1 MAVDRRVGGG
11 GGRRTVK
18 RPDLG
23 TYHRVK
29 STDSIGSIARNAG
42 TTPKLVLDANPS
54 MGVLST
60 GISVRRPT
68 NTLPTPSLGP
78 GTSREVSVGGR
89 GGNPFDFGIQD
100 RTASNA
106 PSVGGGRGQDP
117 RLFGIDRS
125 NQPSIGGGR
134 GGDPRDFGIQYQS
147 PFPLPP
153 PLPPPD
159 NEGGGGSS
167 GGSSGGKGGSGGS
180 ATRPQLEPAG
190 TPSFFR
196 QLGQWKIATG

>member
-11 GGRRTVK
+11 GFVRRKVTKPAQTASKSYVRRAVHK
-18 RPDLG
+18 
-23 TYHRVK
+23 VK
-29 STDSIGSIARNAG
+29 STDSIGSIAAQAG
-42 TTPKLVLDANPS
+42 TTPKLILSENPS
-54 MGVLST
+54 VNGLST
-60 GISVRRPT
+60 GINLRIPITFHQAS
-68 NTLPTPSLGP
+68 NQEPSL
-78 GTSREVSVGGR
+78 GGR
-89 GGNPFDFGIQD
+89 GGDPRDFGIDQTVPRVPAGFIQD
-100 RTASNA
+100 
-106 PSVGGGRGQDP
+106 
-117 RLFGIDRS
+117 S

-134 GGDPRDFGIQYQS
+134 GGDPRDFGIQNQS

-159 NEGGGGSS
+159 NEGGGGGS
-167 GGSSGGKGGSGGS
+167 GGSSGGKGGGGGS